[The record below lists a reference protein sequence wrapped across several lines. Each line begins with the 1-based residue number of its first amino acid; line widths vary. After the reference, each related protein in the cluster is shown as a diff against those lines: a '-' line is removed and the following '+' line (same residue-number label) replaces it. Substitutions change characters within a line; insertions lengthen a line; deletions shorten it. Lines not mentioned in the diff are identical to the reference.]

1 MTLPDS
7 RVLPTGFRGMASPK
21 CRLKGLPVPRIV
33 TSHRLAVNG
42 VRRRVLGIAV
52 ALFALAAL
60 PVFSQVGPN
69 GNAAPGDLRPAES
82 PAATEPS
89 PEPPA
94 ATESTPAP
102 VDDLSPVENKPVS
115 PDTGLPDDFVP
126 PAAKPEHMTLRKP
139 LMTQAEIQKE
149 DGDLRRVGQRGVEL
163 VLYAGE
169 LNPANEEA
177 IRRWAN
183 LRIAQLTA
191 VDEWSKLGEITS
203 TEILLPLRTAGLKQ
217 SNPNRVLE
225 FRRAVCKALTE
236 ACKSVLDNNFYVR
249 MQAVRILSEL
259 NVRESETV
267 GNRRP
272 AVSYVPAMEPLLD
285 VIADPEQPEALKILA
300 AVGVARTANHADII
314 PAELKFR
321 AADILTKELARADT
335 PWWYQMR
342 LAAAAA
348 AIEFEI
354 DRNGQPIIVDTLL
367 AVIADGNRSCM
378 ARTAAAKAL
387 GRTPIAA
394 GKFDEKAAADGLVQL
409 ARDMSL
415 AYNKAPDKV
424 QWYECFIN
432 LYLTFKPNAG
442 EDPAGLPQNS
452 LIRKGSL
459 PAALD
464 SAAQRITPV
473 VKHVVNQP
481 IGKQKAIPGELI
493 QRLSELLKV
502 ADKQP

>member
-1 MTLPDS
+1 ML
-7 RVLPTGFRGMASPK
+7 
-21 CRLKGLPVPRIV
+21 RIV
-33 TSHRLAVNG
+33 TSHRLAGNG
-42 VRRRVLGIAV
+42 VQRRVLGIAV
-52 ALFALAAL
+52 ALIALAAL
-60 PVFSQVGPN
+60 PVFAQQGPT
-69 GNAAPGDLRPAES
+69 GNAG
-82 PAATEPS
+82 PAAPPADPPVAGTTPS
-89 PEPPA
+89 EPPA
-94 ATESTPAP
+94 ETLPGAPAAEPPVAEGSIPTPATASG
-102 VDDLSPVENKPVS
+102 LGPVEDKPVS

-126 PAAKPEHMTLRKP
+126 PGAKPAYMTDRKP
-139 LMTQAEIQKE
+139 LLTQAEIQKE
-149 DGDLRRVGQRGVEL
+149 DGDLRRFGQRGVEL
-163 VLYAGE
+163 VLFAGE
-169 LNPANEEA
+169 LNSANEEA

-191 VDEWSKLGEITS
+191 VDDWSKLGDITS

-217 SNPNRVLE
+217 SNPNRVRE
-225 FRRAVCKALTE
+225 FREAVCRGLTE

-259 NVRESETV
+259 NVRETETT

-272 AVSYVPAMEPLLD
+272 AISYVPAMEPLLD
-285 VIADPEQPEALKILA
+285 VIADPNQPDALKILA
-300 AVGVARTANHADII
+300 AVGVSRVANHADII

-321 AADILTKELARADT
+321 AADVLTKELARPAA

-342 LAAAAA
+342 LADAAAS
-348 AIEFEI
+348 IEFEI
-354 DRNGQPIIVDTLL
+354 DRNGQPIVVDTLL

-387 GRTPIAA
+387 GRTPITA
-394 GKFDEKAAADGLVQL
+394 GKFDEKAAADRLVQL

-415 AYNKAPDKV
+415 AYNQNPTNV

-452 LIRKGSL
+452 LIRRGSL

-464 SAAQRITPV
+464 NAAQRITPV

-481 IGKQKAIPGELI
+481 VGNQKAVPAELI

-502 ADKQP
+502 AEKQP